1 MEIGRKMN
9 KSRSIRGNT
18 SSGSIWKTPLATE
31 LPDANEHEKAHT
43 STINIQALQS
53 ISKIVQAI
61 KKRIDAGETN
71 SREDDTQ
78 ACLAGDPRSTIP
90 TCANRGEH
98 NNRENEEGQ

>member
-1 MEIGRKMN
+1 MEKGREMK
-9 KSRSIRGNT
+9 KSRSARKNL
-18 SSGSIWKTPLATE
+18 SFGSIRKPPSATE
-31 LPDANEHEKAHT
+31 LPHANEHEKAHT

-78 ACLAGDPRSTIP
+78 ACLAGDPRSTIS
-90 TCANRGEH
+90 TCPNRGEH